1 MTLLS
6 KLKEY
11 HDERLDGQLPPL
23 YAYTPVASIVV
34 LGSDGR
40 VLSPRPISRVDSSTT
55 RGKRGRDMA
64 APEVKR
70 TSGTKPLLLA
80 DDSEYT
86 LGRSR
91 NPDKPDRAR
100 TRHTAYRA
108 LLDRCAIE
116 TEEPAVLA
124 VRRFY
129 ERGGADQLDLG
140 EDWDDALKIT
150 FEVIFANGE
159 RQRPIDLPTV
169 QEFWLSVN
177 APATATSDQC
187 LVCGERKPVLDRL
200 QTKIKGIRG
209 GQPAGTDVISANS
222 SAFES
227 YGLEASRIAPTC
239 RECGEAFTRALN
251 SLLADERTSLVV
263 ADTTFAFWT
272 RERVAFDFAS
282 HMRQPDAAQVQALID
297 SPRRG
302 RSAAIE
308 DETAFYA
315 ASLSASGGRA
325 VVRDWIDT
333 TVGSVEESVAR
344 WFRLQRIVD
353 PRDEDPD
360 GTHPRPLSLFQLAA
374 STVRDARR
382 DLPVTTPRALFRAAL
397 SATPLPLEIAYQAV
411 RRCRAKP
418 RGEGRRGEGSWFDV
432 RRRAALIKLVLLS
445 QEPELTREDYMVAL
459 ETEHPSP
466 AYHCGR
472 LLAVIEDVQ
481 RAALP
486 GVNATIVDRYYGA
499 ASSTPAVVFGAL
511 LRGAQPHLARLERDR
526 PGAYVNLQRRLEEV
540 MAQIGDWP
548 ATLALKE
555 QALFSLGYYHQRAHG
570 RAEMASRRAARDTEP
585 DADDPKTDT
594 GQEHQ
599 S

>member
-1 MTLLS
+1 MLLS

-11 HDERLDGQLPPL
+11 ADERLDDQLPAL
-23 YAYTPVASIVV
+23 YANTPVAWIVM
-34 LGSDGR
+34 LGPDGR
-40 VLSPRPISRVDSSTT
+40 PLSPQPISRIDPSTT
-55 RGKRGRDMA
+55 RGKRGLDMA

-70 TSGTKPLLLA
+70 SSNTKPLLLA
-80 DDSEYT
+80 DNSEYT
-86 LGRSR
+86 LGRAR
-91 NPDKPDRAR
+91 DPDKPDRAEA
-100 TRHTAYRA
+100 RHTAYRA

-129 ERGGADQLDLG
+129 ELGGADQLDLS

-150 FEVIFANGE
+150 FEVHLEGGA
-159 RQRPIDLPTV
+159 QRPIDLPSV
-169 QEFWLSVN
+169 QAFWLSVN
-177 APATATSDQC
+177 APNRDTSEQC
-187 LVCGERKPVLDRL
+187 LVCGQSKRVLDRL
-200 QTKIKGIRG
+200 PTKVKGIRG
-209 GQPAGTDVISANS
+209 GQPGGKDIISANS

-227 YGLEASRIAPTC
+227 YGLEASRVAPTC
-239 RECGEAFTRALN
+239 RECGESFTRALN

-272 RERVAFDFAS
+272 RERVAFDFGS
-282 HMRQPDAAQVQALID
+282 HMRQPDPAQVQALID

-302 RSAAIE
+302 RRATVG

-315 ASLSASGGRA
+315 ASLSASGSRA

-344 WFRLQRIVD
+344 WFRLQRIAD
-353 PRDEDPD
+353 PRNEDPE
-360 GTHPRPLSLFQLAA
+360 GTRPRALSLFQLAA

-382 DLPVTTPRALFRAAL
+382 DLPVTTPRSLFRAAL
-397 SATPLPLEIAYQAV
+397 SAAPLPLEVAFQAV
-411 RRCRAKP
+411 RRCRAEQGVTRP
-418 RGEGRRGEGSWFDV
+418 
-432 RRRAALIKLVLLS
+432 RAALIKLVLLS
-445 QEPELTREDYMVAL
+445 RETTSLKEDYMVAL

-540 MAQIGDWP
+540 MARIGDWP

-555 QALFSLGYYHQRAHG
+555 QALFSLGYYHQRAHS
-570 RAEMASRRAARDTEP
+570 RAEMASRRAARDGESGV
-585 DADDPKTDT
+585 ADPKTDT